1 MDDDIIVVNK
11 GAILALINSVRQ
23 FCDITE
29 IKGFESMNLIMGVE
43 IGLEGFLKSAAT
55 TNKPKP
61 KEAVNRT
68 PKEEAEENALINFTA
83 RQAEGKV

>member
-1 MDDDIIVVNK
+1 MDDIIVVNK

>member
-55 TNKPKP
+55 TNKQKP
-61 KEAVNRT
+61 KET
-68 PKEEAEENALINFTA
+68 E

>member
-1 MDDDIIVVNK
+1 MDDIIVVNK

-29 IKGFESMNLIMGVE
+29 IKGFESMNLILGVE

-55 TNKPKP
+55 ASKP
-61 KEAVNRT
+61 KEAT
-68 PKEEAEENALINFTA
+68 DLPKDAT
-83 RQAEGKV
+83 K

>member
-1 MDDDIIVVNK
+1 MDDDTIVVNK
-11 GAILALINSVRQ
+11 GVILALINSVRQ

-68 PKEEAEENALINFTA
+68 PKEEAEENTLINFTA